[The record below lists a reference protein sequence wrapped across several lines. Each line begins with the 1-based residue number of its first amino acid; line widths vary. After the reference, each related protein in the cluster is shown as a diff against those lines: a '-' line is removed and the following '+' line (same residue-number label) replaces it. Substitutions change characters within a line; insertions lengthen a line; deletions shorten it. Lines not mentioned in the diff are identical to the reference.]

1 MEGHEDDGEYH
12 ARVLVY
18 VTASHSE
25 HGVGRVQQVGM
36 HLEITRIFKYLKL
49 LVSEDIFGQESAGA
63 DHLFKRQSILDISIC
78 QT

>member
-1 MEGHEDDGEYH
+1 MSRDAEAECPVGYVEGHEDDGEYH

-49 LVSEDIFGQESAGA
+49 LVMSVKIF
-63 DHLFKRQSILDISIC
+63 LDRSQQV
-78 QT
+78 QTT